1 MSLLQT
7 CGRASDCSD
16 EDIVELSDLEMS
28 FVDKEN
34 NLETQL
40 RCENLYSWQMMKET
54 PMFSSW
60 TECIEISRGVFAA
73 GWLRHMV
80 YQL

>member
-1 MSLLQT
+1 MKLSIIGL
-7 CGRASDCSD
+7 GHR
-16 EDIVELSDLEMS
+16 SDLTFTAVMHTDTKAS
-28 FVDKEN
+28 KDKEN